1 MSKKKAP
8 PWDFPTF
15 ISKQISNKK
24 WPTQRV
30 HCAGF
35 KLNSFCFFWC
45 AHVSSKQQSIMKQL
59 EFNFKAMCQAWCQ
72 VVLRQ
77 QIHQGILKNWIHA
90 LGKFFSQGCGV
101 SECRYVKYIVSFSC
115 HVSMFSTLKPWFIFN
130 RWHPKK
136 RNYSTWYFFSTSC
149 QYRYIFMVI
158 SWRQKKILLSKS
170 FWMILRP
177 YQQDHRVSKRHLHWN
192 EI

>member
-1 MSKKKAP
+1 MSCRKKLAKSLNISSNFISRSSNTRCIFIKLGESQKVHILIFNP
-8 PWDFPTF
+8 SSRRWTKVRGQWFVLFLKMSTNKSNPWDFPNF

-90 LGKFFSQGCGV
+90 LGKLFSQSYGV
-101 SECRYVKYIVSFSC
+101 SECRYV
-115 HVSMFSTLKPWFIFN
+115 LFI
-130 RWHPKK
+130 
-136 RNYSTWYFFSTSC
+136 
-149 QYRYIFMVI
+149 
-158 SWRQKKILLSKS
+158 
-170 FWMILRP
+170 
-177 YQQDHRVSKRHLHWN
+177 
-192 EI
+192 

>member
-1 MSKKKAP
+1 MYFHKIVGIPQGILISAPSSERWTKSLSLNFSHNTRKKVEGQWFTSIFEDEQKKST

-24 WPTQRV
+24 WPTQSV
-30 HCAGF
+30 HCASF

-90 LGKFFSQGCGV
+90 LGKLSSQSYGV
-101 SECRYVKYIVSFSC
+101 SER
-115 HVSMFSTLKPWFIFN
+115 
-130 RWHPKK
+130 RW
-136 RNYSTWYFFSTSC
+136 
-149 QYRYIFMVI
+149 VLD
-158 SWRQKKILLSKS
+158 KI
-170 FWMILRP
+170 
-177 YQQDHRVSKRHLHWN
+177 
-192 EI
+192 

>member
-1 MSKKKAP
+1 MYFHKIGGISKGILIFGPSSKIWTKSLSLIIGKKVEGQWFVLFLKMSKNKST

-90 LGKFFSQGCGV
+90 LGKLSSQSWGV
-101 SECRYVKYIVSFSC
+101 SESRYVFFLILPDIV
-115 HVSMFSTLKPWFIFN
+115 
-130 RWHPKK
+130 
-136 RNYSTWYFFSTSC
+136 
-149 QYRYIFMVI
+149 QQQ
-158 SWRQKKILLSKS
+158 RQVWS
-170 FWMILRP
+170 
-177 YQQDHRVSKRHLHWN
+177 H
-192 EI
+192 

>member
-1 MSKKKAP
+1 MFDPWFGRQILCYNIWLPCLLLIRWAKKST

-15 ISKQISNKK
+15 ISKQISNKR

-90 LGKFFSQGCGV
+90 LGKFSSQSYGV
-101 SECRYVKYIVSFSC
+101 SGCMYVLYRRTKFESF
-115 HVSMFSTLKPWFIFN
+115 
-130 RWHPKK
+130 
-136 RNYSTWYFFSTSC
+136 FFLSC
-149 QYRYIFMVI
+149 QLVFNIQIWIYF
-158 SWRQKKILLSKS
+158 
-170 FWMILRP
+170 
-177 YQQDHRVSKRHLHWN
+177 
-192 EI
+192 